1 MSSSKLSPLESRT
14 LSSGFARRTLKNLN
28 FIKKAADDPNVHPVT
43 QVVNSLLGLL
53 VFPIEK
59 EQEFYATLSK
69 VRFQDPSN
77 LPLIQTTLINRL
89 SVPSLRITK
98 CGGCPN
104 LGRFFKR
111 VRNAISHKHLD
122 FSGTDPDSR
131 ILADVKIILRDRPHK
146 KKGTSGGPSNF
157 DWEITL
163 TAADLERIS
172 RYVADEV
179 IKQGL

>member
-1 MSSSKLSPLESRT
+1 M
-14 LSSGFARRTLKNLN
+14 
-28 FIKKAADDPNVHPVT
+28 HPVT

-59 EQEFYATLSK
+59 EKKFFATFSK
-69 VRFQDPSN
+69 VKFQDPSN
-77 LPLIQTTLINRL
+77 LLLIRTTLINRL
-89 SVPSLRITK
+89 PAPSLRKTNF
-98 CGGCPN
+98 GGCKD

-131 ILADVKIILRDRPHK
+131 IFADVKITLRDCPSRK
-146 KKGTSGGPSNF
+146 NGARCGPLDF
-157 DWEITL
+157 DWEITM
-163 TAADLERIS
+163 TAEDLEKVS
-172 RYVADEV
+172 RCVADEV